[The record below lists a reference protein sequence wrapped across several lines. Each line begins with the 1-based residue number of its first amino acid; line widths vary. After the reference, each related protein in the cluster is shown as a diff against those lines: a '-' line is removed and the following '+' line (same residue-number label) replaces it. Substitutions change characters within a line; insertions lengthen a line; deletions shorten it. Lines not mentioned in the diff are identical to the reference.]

1 MKKIVLLLSLA
12 IFLAAGFA
20 TVTKIQAGNASNFE
34 LNFVDNSENVSIF
47 AAPDVQD
54 DGKKK
59 KSKDAK
65 ASTEKAGKDKC
76 DKSKC
81 PDKGKKCCSKEKKS
95 CHSKDKKGS
104 TDKDDK

>member
-1 MKKIVLLLSLA
+1 MKKIILLLSLA
-12 IFLAAGFA
+12 VFLVAGFT
-20 TVTKIQAGNASNFE
+20 TVTKIQAGNATNYE

-47 AAPDVQD
+47 AVPDLQD

-65 ASTEKAGKDKC
+65 TSTTKAGKDKC

-81 PDKGKKCCSKEKKS
+81 PDKSKKCCSKAKK
-95 CHSKDKKGS
+95 CQGKDKTS
-104 TDKDDK
+104 TKDKDDK